1 MSRCA
6 GTSRTDTSLSS
17 ENPPSAQQAALS
29 EIAEVEAQLGEKP
42 LAVAATSGVKR
53 SALSTFLWAFPAT
66 LWLSVFLLAPVIMI
80 VLVSLWT
87 RNTNGFEAWSW
98 TTANYRTL
106 LNTDV
111 YQTALLRTFQR
122 AVFVGILALAIGYPI
137 AYFLS
142 QIKSLRKQ
150 IALFI
155 LVLAPFWT
163 AYLIRVIAWSP
174 VLGQNGAI
182 NYVAQKLGVGPFDFL
197 LYSDFAV
204 NVTLVQLY
212 VLFMVTPIFF
222 QLAAIDNSAIEAAKD
237 LGASPYKV
245 FREVILPLSLPGVM
259 IGFIFIFV
267 LVMGD
272 FATVR
277 FIGGST
283 VDSVG
288 NEVNVY
294 YNNVD
299 LPTAA
304 AGASILV
311 VAMMIGVVVLLRFA
325 KIRDSVSVVASAKP
339 RHRTLD
345 FIGKWLLAA
354 VVALGGLYTLYASW
368 KTLFELAV
376 GIAVVAGILVGL
388 YYVLGRKLQ
397 RVLGVFF
404 AGFLVLMYGPTL
416 LMGLLSFQ
424 GSRGLTAFPTS
435 GLFSTYWYD
444 ILINDETQQALRDSI
459 VVSLKLSALVCI
471 ITAILSLMLGM
482 AFRERFRGSTALFY
496 LVLLSLMTP
505 GLLLSLG
512 TTLLTSYLGRDVSI
526 YTTALGVQVVWALPF
541 GFLVMLTV
549 FNRYDARAEE
559 AARDL
564 GASAIRTF
572 REITLPI
579 VWVGVFGAALFG
591 FTLAWNEFERT
602 YLVTGPIATLPT
614 ELYTVMTA
622 TVFQPYI
629 FALGVLTTLFSFVLI
644 ALFLIVSGLAVRHA
658 RSKAT
663 QGEDAEFTMAP
674 TATNGD

>member
-1 MSRCA
+1 
-6 GTSRTDTSLSS
+6 LSS
-17 ENPPSAQQAALS
+17 ENLPTAQQSALA

-42 LAVAATSGVKR
+42 LAVAATSGIKR
-53 SALSTFLWAFPAT
+53 SPLATFLWAAPAT
-66 LWLSVFLLAPVIMI
+66 LWLCVFLLAPVVMI
-80 VLVSLWT
+80 VLVSFWH
-87 RNTNGFEAWSW
+87 RSVNGFEAWDW
-98 TTANYRTL
+98 TTENYRGIWDSGT
-106 LNTDV
+106 
-111 YQTALLRTFQR
+111 YRTALLRTFQR
-122 AVFVGILALAIGYPI
+122 AVFVCILCLAIGYPI

-163 AYLIRVIAWSP
+163 AYLIRVIAWNP
-174 VLGQNGAI
+174 VLGRNGAI
-182 NYVAQKLGVGPFDFL
+182 NYLAGKVGFDPFDFL
-197 LYSDFAV
+197 IYSDFAV
-204 NVTLVQLY
+204 NLTLVQLY
-212 VLFMVTPIFF
+212 VLFMVTPVFF
-222 QLAAIDNSAIEAAKD
+222 QLAAIDDSAVEAAKD

-259 IGFIFIFV
+259 IGLIFIFV

-283 VDSVG
+283 VTSVG
-288 NEVNVY
+288 NEVNLY
-294 YNNVD
+294 YNNVN
-299 LPTAA
+299 LPSAA

-311 VAMMIGVVVLLRFA
+311 VAMMAGVVILLKFA
-325 KIRDSVSVVASAKP
+325 KIRDSVSVVASAKE
-339 RHRTLD
+339 RNKTAD
-345 FIGKWLLAA
+345 AIGKWLLTAA
-354 VVALGGLYTLYASW
+354 LVALGIYTLYASW
-368 KTLFELAV
+368 KTLLELAIGIVAV
-376 GIAVVAGILVGL
+376 GAVLAGL
-388 YYVLGRKLQ
+388 YVVLGRKLQ
-397 RVLGVFF
+397 RALGVFF
-404 AGFLVLMYGPTL
+404 GGFLLLMYGPTIV
-416 LMGLLSFQ
+416 MTLLSFQ
-424 GSRGLTAFPTS
+424 DSRGLTSFPAS

-444 ILINDETQQALRDSI
+444 ILVNDETQAALRDSI
-459 VVSLKLSALVCI
+459 VVSLKLSALVCV
-471 ITAILSLMLGM
+471 ITAVLSLMLGM
-482 AFRERFRGSTALFY
+482 AFRERFRGSTPLFY

-512 TTLLTSYLGRDVSI
+512 STLLTSYIGRDASI

-572 REITLPI
+572 REVTLPI

-602 YLVTGPIATLPT
+602 YLVTGYVSTLPVQ
-614 ELYTVMTA
+614 LYTVMTA

-629 FALGVLTTLFSFVLI
+629 FALGVLTTLFSFLLI
-644 ALFLIVSGLAVRHA
+644 ALFLLVSGIAVRRA
-658 RSKAT
+658 RAKVV
-663 QGEDAEFTMAP
+663 EDDSAGDFSMAP
-674 TATNGD
+674 AQAEAPAASGD

>member
-1 MSRCA
+1 
-6 GTSRTDTSLSS
+6 LSS
-17 ENPPSAQQAALS
+17 EIPPSAQHAALS
-29 EIAEVEAQLGEKP
+29 EVAEVEAQLGEKAQ
-42 LAVAATSGVKR
+42 AVAATSGIKR
-53 SALSTFLWAFPAT
+53 SGLATFLWAFPAT
-66 LWLSVFLLAPVIMI
+66 LWLCVFLLAPVVMI
-80 VLVSLWT
+80 VLVSFWE
-87 RNTNGFEAWSW
+87 RNTNGFDAWNW
-98 TTANYRTL
+98 TTANYSTL
-106 LNTDV
+106 GDTAT

-122 AVFVGILALAIGYPI
+122 AVFVCTISLAIGYPI

-163 AYLIRVIAWSP
+163 AYLIRVIAWNP

-182 NYVAQKLGVGPFDFL
+182 NYLAQKLGFHAFDFL
-197 LYSDFAV
+197 IYSDFGV
-204 NVTLVQLY
+204 NLTLVQLY

-222 QLAAIDNSAIEAAKD
+222 QLAAIDHSAIEAAKD
-237 LGASPYKV
+237 LGASPFKV

-283 VDSVG
+283 VVSVG
-288 NEVNVY
+288 GTVNDY
-294 YNNVD
+294 YNNVN
-299 LPTAA
+299 LPVAA

-311 VAMMIGVVVLLRFA
+311 VAMMAGVVILLKFA
-325 KIRDSVSVVASAKP
+325 KIRDSVSVVASAKE
-339 RHRTLD
+339 RHETLD
-345 FIGKWLLAA
+345 AIGKWTLTAA
-354 VVALGGLYTLYASW
+354 LVVLGIYTLYASW
-368 KTLFELAV
+368 LTLLKIGV
-376 GIAVVAGILVGL
+376 GIAVVGAVLAGL
-388 YYVLGRKLQ
+388 YVVLGHKLQ
-397 RVLGVFF
+397 RSLGVFF
-404 AGFLVLMYGPTL
+404 GGFLILMYGPTII
-416 LMGLLSFQ
+416 MGLLSFQ
-424 GSRGLTAFPTS
+424 GTNGLTSFPAS
-435 GLFSTYWYD
+435 GLFSDYWYR
-444 ILINDETQQALRDSI
+444 ILISDETQSALRDSI
-459 VVSLKLSALVCI
+459 GVSLKLSALVCV
-471 ITAILSLMLGM
+471 ITAVLSLMLGM
-482 AFRERFRGSTALFY
+482 AFRERFRGSTPLFY

-512 TTLLTSYLGRDVSI
+512 TTLLTSYIGRDVSL

-572 REITLPI
+572 REVTLPI

-602 YLVTGPIATLPT
+602 YLVTGPVATLPT
-614 ELYTVMTA
+614 QLYTVMTA

-644 ALFLIVSGLAVRHA
+644 ALFLLVSGVAVRRA
-658 RSKAT
+658 RAKAV
-663 QGEDAEFTMAP
+663 QADDAEEFRMSASNAP
-674 TATNGD
+674 ATATSGD

>member
-1 MSRCA
+1 M
-6 GTSRTDTSLSS
+6 SS
-17 ENPPSAQQAALS
+17 EAETSGAQQAALAQVE
-29 EIAEVEAQLGEKP
+29 EIEAQLGEKP

-53 SALSTFLWAFPAT
+53 SGLATFLWAAPAT
-66 LWLSVFLLAPVIMI
+66 LWLCVFLLAPVIMI

-87 RNTNGFEAWSW
+87 RDTNGFKAWSW
-98 TTANYRTL
+98 TLDNYRTFW
-106 LNTDV
+106 NSEV
-111 YQTALLRTFQR
+111 FRTALARTFQR
-122 AVFVGILALAIGYPI
+122 AVFVCLLSLVIGYPI
-137 AYFLS
+137 AYFLA
-142 QIKSLRKQ
+142 QIKSLRTQ

-163 AYLIRVIAWSP
+163 AYLIRVIAWAP

-182 NYVAQKLGVGPFDFL
+182 NYLAGKLGLGPFDFL

-204 NVTLVQLY
+204 NLTLVQLY
-212 VLFMVTPIFF
+212 VLFMVTPVFF
-222 QLAAIDNSAIEAAKD
+222 QLAAIDSSAVEAAKD
-237 LGASPYKV
+237 LGASPFKV
-245 FREVILPLSLPGVM
+245 FREVILPLSLPGIM

-277 FIGGST
+277 VIGGST

-304 AGASILV
+304 AGASVLV
-311 VAMMIGVVVLLRFA
+311 IAMMVGVIILLKFA
-325 KIRDSVSVVASAKP
+325 KIRDSVSVVAPAKE
-339 RHRTLD
+339 RNRTLD
-345 FIGKWLLAA
+345 AIGKWLL
-354 VVALGGLYTLYASW
+354 VGVLALLGLYTLYASW
-368 KTLFELAV
+368 LTLLELAV
-376 GIAVVAGILVGL
+376 GTVVVGALMAGL
-388 YYVLGRKLQ
+388 YVVLGRKLQ
-397 RVLGVFF
+397 RALGVFF
-404 AGFLVLMYGPTL
+404 GGFLLLMYGPTV
-416 LMGLLSFQ
+416 LMTLLSFQ
-424 GSRGLTAFPTS
+424 GSRGLTSFPAA

-444 ILINDETQQALRDSI
+444 IVINDSTQQALRDAI

-471 ITAILSLMLGM
+471 ITAVLSLMLGM

-496 LVLLSLMTP
+496 LILLSLMTP

-512 TTLLTSYLGRDVSI
+512 TTLLTSYIGRDVSI

-572 REITLPI
+572 REVTLPI

-591 FTLAWNEFERT
+591 FTLGLERVRAHLPRDRPRGDAADGALHRHDRDRFPAVHLLPRRAHDAV
-602 YLVTGPIATLPT
+602 LVHADRALPGRQRPCRAPRRGRRRSWRTTPRACACRWRRGPAPAT
-614 ELYTVMTA
+614 
-622 TVFQPYI
+622 
-629 FALGVLTTLFSFVLI
+629 
-644 ALFLIVSGLAVRHA
+644 
-658 RSKAT
+658 
-663 QGEDAEFTMAP
+663 DA
-674 TATNGD
+674 

>member
-1 MSRCA
+1 M
-6 GTSRTDTSLSS
+6 SS
-17 ENPPSAQQAALS
+17 ENLPSAQHAALS
-29 EIAEVEAQLGEKP
+29 EVAEVEAQLGEQP
-42 LAVAATSGVKR
+42 LAVAATSGVRR
-53 SALSTFLWAFPAT
+53 SALATFLWALPAT

-80 VLVSLWT
+80 VLVSFWT
-87 RNTNGFEAWSW
+87 RNTNGFDAWNW

-106 LNTDV
+106 LDTDV

-122 AVFVGILALAIGYPI
+122 AVFVCMLALVIGYPI

-142 QIKSLRKQ
+142 QIKSLRTQ

-182 NYVAQKLGVGPFDFL
+182 NYLAGKLGVGPFDFL

-222 QLAAIDNSAIEAAKD
+222 QLAAIDHSAIEAAKD

-311 VAMMIGVVVLLRFA
+311 IAMMIGVVILLRFA

-339 RHRTLD
+339 PHRTLD
-345 FIGKWLLAA
+345 AIGKWLLAA
-354 VVALGGLYTLYASW
+354 VVAVLGLYTLYASW
-368 KTLFELAV
+368 RTLLELAV

-416 LMGLLSFQ
+416 LMALLSFQ

-444 ILINDETQQALRDSI
+444 ILINDETQAALRDSI
-459 VVSLKLSALVCI
+459 VVSLKLI
-471 ITAILSLMLGM
+471 
-482 AFRERFRGSTALFY
+482 
-496 LVLLSLMTP
+496 
-505 GLLLSLG
+505 
-512 TTLLTSYLGRDVSI
+512 
-526 YTTALGVQVVWALPF
+526 
-541 GFLVMLTV
+541 
-549 FNRYDARAEE
+549 DARLHHHRDPLADARHGVPRAVPRLDGALLPR
-559 AARDL
+559 AALAHDA
-564 GASAIRTF
+564 GAAALARHHAADV
-572 REITLPI
+572 LPRPRRQHLHDGARRAGR
-579 VWVGVFGAALFG
+579 VGAALRLPRHADRLQPLRREG
-591 FTLAWNEFERT
+591 GRGGARPRCERDT
-602 YLVTGPIATLPT
+602 HVPGGHAADRLGRGLRRRAVRVHAGLERVRAHVSRHRAGRHAADGALHRDDGDRLPAVH
-614 ELYTVMTA
+614 LRA
-622 TVFQPYI
+622 RR
-629 FALGVLTTLFSFVLI
+629 ADDAVLI
-644 ALFLIVSGLAVRHA
+644 RADRALPDRQRPRGATRALEGDPRARTPSSRCRRRRPSG
-658 RSKAT
+658 
-663 QGEDAEFTMAP
+663 D
-674 TATNGD
+674 

>member
-1 MSRCA
+1 M
-6 GTSRTDTSLSS
+6 SS
-17 ENPPSAQQAALS
+17 EDVPGAQQAALAQVE
-29 EIAEVEAQLGEKP
+29 EIEAQLGEQP

-53 SALSTFLWAFPAT
+53 SGLATFLWAAPAT
-66 LWLSVFLLAPVIMI
+66 LWLCVFLLAPVIMI

-87 RNTNGFEAWSW
+87 RDTNGFKAWSW
-98 TTANYRTL
+98 TLDNYRTFW
-106 LNTDV
+106 NSEV
-111 YQTALLRTFQR
+111 FRTALQRTFQR
-122 AVFVGILALAIGYPI
+122 AVFVCLLSLVIGYPI
-137 AYFLS
+137 AYFLA
-142 QIKSLRKQ
+142 QIKSLRTQ

-182 NYVAQKLGVGPFDFL
+182 NYVAGKLGFGPFDFL

-204 NVTLVQLY
+204 NLTLVQLY
-212 VLFMVTPIFF
+212 VLFMVTPVFF
-222 QLAAIDNSAIEAAKD
+222 QLAAIDSSAVEAAKD

-245 FREVILPLSLPGVM
+245 FREVILPLSLPGIM

-277 FIGGST
+277 VIGGST

-304 AGASILV
+304 AGASVLV
-311 VAMMIGVVVLLRFA
+311 VAMMVGVIILLKFA
-325 KIRDSVSVVASAKP
+325 KIRDSVSVVAPAKE

-345 FIGKWLLAA
+345 AIGKWLLTGLLA
-354 VVALGGLYTLYASW
+354 VLGLYTLYSSW
-368 KTLFELAV
+368 RTLLELAL
-376 GIAVVAGILVGL
+376 GIAVVTAVLAGL
-388 YYVLGRKLQ
+388 YVILGRKLQ

-404 AGFLVLMYGPTL
+404 CGFLVLMYGPTL
-416 LMGLLSFQ
+416 LMTLLSFQ

-435 GLFSTYWYD
+435 GIFSTYWYD
-444 ILINDETQQALRDSI
+444 ILINDSTQQALRDAI

-471 ITAILSLMLGM
+471 ITAVLSLMLGM
-482 AFRERFRGSTALFY
+482 AFRERFRGSTAIFY

-512 TTLLTSYLGRDVSI
+512 TTLLTSYLGRDVSL

-572 REITLPI
+572 REVTLPI

-602 YLVTGPIATLPT
+602 YLVTGPVSTLPT
-614 ELYTVMTA
+614 ELYNVMTA
-622 TVFQPYI
+622 SVFQPYI
-629 FALGVLTTLFSFVLI
+629 FALGVLTTLFSIILI
-644 ALFLIVSGLAVRHA
+644 ALFLAVSSAAVRRSRA
-658 RSKAT
+658 RVVEEDSDGDFSMAASQAEAPAT
-663 QGEDAEFTMAP
+663 S
-674 TATNGD
+674 GD

>member
-1 MSRCA
+1 M
-6 GTSRTDTSLSS
+6 SS
-17 ENPPSAQQAALS
+17 ENLPTAQQSALA

-42 LAVAATSGVKR
+42 LAVAATSGIKR
-53 SALSTFLWAFPAT
+53 SGLATFLWAAPAT
-66 LWLSVFLLAPVIMI
+66 LWLCVFLLAPVVMI
-80 VLVSLWT
+80 VLVSFWS
-87 RNTNGFEAWSW
+87 RSVNGFEAWDW
-98 TTANYRTL
+98 TTENYRAIWDSGT
-106 LNTDV
+106 
-111 YQTALLRTFQR
+111 YRTALLRTFQR
-122 AVFVGILALAIGYPI
+122 AVFVCILCLAIGYPI

-163 AYLIRVIAWSP
+163 AYLIRVIAWNP
-174 VLGQNGAI
+174 VLGRNGAI
-182 NYVAQKLGVGPFDFL
+182 NYLADKLGFDPFDFL
-197 LYSDFAV
+197 IYSDFAV
-204 NVTLVQLY
+204 NLTLVQLY
-212 VLFMVTPIFF
+212 VLFMVTPVFF
-222 QLAAIDNSAIEAAKD
+222 QLAAIDTSAVEAAKD

-259 IGFIFIFV
+259 IGLIFIFV

-283 VDSVG
+283 VTSVG
-288 NEVNVY
+288 NEVNLY
-294 YNNVD
+294 YNNVN
-299 LPTAA
+299 LPAAA

-311 VAMMIGVVVLLRFA
+311 VAMMAGVVILLKFA

-339 RHRTLD
+339 RNKTAD
-345 FIGKWLLAA
+345 AIGKWLLTAA
-354 VVALGGLYTLYASW
+354 LVVLGIYTLYASW
-368 KTLFELAV
+368 KTLIELAI
-376 GIAVVAGILVGL
+376 GIAAVGAVMAGL
-388 YYVLGRKLQ
+388 YVLLGRKLQ

-404 AGFLVLMYGPTL
+404 GGFLVLMYGPTIV
-416 LMGLLSFQ
+416 MTVLSFQ
-424 GSRGLTAFPTS
+424 GSRGLTSFPAS
-435 GLFSTYWYD
+435 GLFSSYWYD
-444 ILINDETQQALRDSI
+444 ILVNDETQAALRDSI
-459 VVSLKLSALVCI
+459 MVSLKLSALVCI
-471 ITAILSLMLGM
+471 ITAVLSLMLGM
-482 AFRERFRGSTALFY
+482 AFRERFRGSTPLFY

-512 TTLLTSYLGRDVSI
+512 STLLSSYLGRDTSI

-572 REITLPI
+572 REVTLPI

-602 YLVTGPIATLPT
+602 YLVTGYISTLPVQ
-614 ELYTVMTA
+614 LYTVMTA

-629 FALGVLTTLFSFVLI
+629 FALGVLTTLFSIILI
-644 ALFLIVSGLAVRHA
+644 ALFLAVSSVAVRRSRA
-658 RSKAT
+658 RVVE
-663 QGEDAEFTMAP
+663 EDSDGDFSMA
-674 TATNGD
+674 ASQARGAGCER

>member
-1 MSRCA
+1 M
-6 GTSRTDTSLSS
+6 SS
-17 ENPPSAQQAALS
+17 ENLPTAQQSALA

-42 LAVAATSGVKR
+42 LAVAATSGIKR
-53 SALSTFLWAFPAT
+53 SGLATFLWAAPAT
-66 LWLSVFLLAPVIMI
+66 LWLCVFLLAPVVMI
-80 VLVSLWT
+80 VLVSFWS
-87 RNTNGFEAWSW
+87 RSVNGFEAWDW
-98 TTANYRTL
+98 TTENYRAIWDSGT
-106 LNTDV
+106 
-111 YQTALLRTFQR
+111 YRTALLRTFQR
-122 AVFVGILALAIGYPI
+122 AVFVCILCLAIGYPI

-163 AYLIRVIAWSP
+163 AYLIRVIAWNP
-174 VLGQNGAI
+174 VLGRNGAI
-182 NYVAQKLGVGPFDFL
+182 NYLADKLGFDPFDFL
-197 LYSDFAV
+197 IYSDFAV
-204 NVTLVQLY
+204 NLTLVQLY
-212 VLFMVTPIFF
+212 VLFMVTPVFF
-222 QLAAIDNSAIEAAKD
+222 QLAAIDTSAVEAAKD

-259 IGFIFIFV
+259 IGLIFIFV

-283 VDSVG
+283 VTSVG
-288 NEVNVY
+288 NEVNLY
-294 YNNVD
+294 YNNVN
-299 LPTAA
+299 LPSAA

-311 VAMMIGVVVLLRFA
+311 VAMMAGVVILLKFA

-339 RHRTLD
+339 RNKTAD
-345 FIGKWLLAA
+345 AIGKWLLTAA
-354 VVALGGLYTLYASW
+354 LVVLGIYTLYASW
-368 KTLFELAV
+368 KTLIELAI
-376 GIAVVAGILVGL
+376 GIAAVGAVMAGL
-388 YYVLGRKLQ
+388 YVLLGRKLQ

-404 AGFLVLMYGPTL
+404 GGFLVLMYGPTIV
-416 LMGLLSFQ
+416 MTVLSFQ
-424 GSRGLTAFPTS
+424 DSRGLTSFPAS
-435 GLFSTYWYD
+435 GVFSTYWYD
-444 ILINDETQQALRDSI
+444 ILVNDETQAALRDSI
-459 VVSLKLSALVCI
+459 MVSLKLSALVCI
-471 ITAILSLMLGM
+471 ITAVLSLMLGM
-482 AFRERFRGSTALFY
+482 AFRERFRGSTPLFY

-512 TTLLTSYLGRDVSI
+512 STLLSSYLGRDTSI

-572 REITLPI
+572 REVTLPI

-602 YLVTGPIATLPT
+602 YLVTGYISTLPVQ
-614 ELYTVMTA
+614 LYTVMTA

-629 FALGVLTTLFSFVLI
+629 FALGVLTTLFSIILI
-644 ALFLIVSGLAVRHA
+644 ALFLAVSGVAVRRA
-658 RSKAT
+658 RARVVD
-663 QGEDAEFTMAP
+663 EDSDGDFSMAASQAEAP
-674 TATNGD
+674 AASGD